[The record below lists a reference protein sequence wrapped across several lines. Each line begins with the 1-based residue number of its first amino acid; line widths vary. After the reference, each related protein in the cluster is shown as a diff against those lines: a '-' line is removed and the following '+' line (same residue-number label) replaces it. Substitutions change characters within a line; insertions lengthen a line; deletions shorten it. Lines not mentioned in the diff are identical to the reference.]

1 MSRKVDRLGFK
12 ACTSALLT
20 SGAAPP
26 WRGRSSGSLQLAIYS
41 LGEHQVELG
50 GGECYIA
57 PGASVIG
64 RVRLGRD
71 ASVWFGAVV
80 RGDNDFVS
88 IGERSNIQDNA
99 VVHADPGIPVTIGAN
114 VSVGHMAMVHGCTI
128 GDCTLI
134 GIGAVILNHAVIGKN
149 TLVGA
154 KTLIPERKTFPD
166 GVLIL
171 GQPGKVVRELR
182 PEEIES
188 LQRSAESYVQKG
200 RRYRRE
206 LAPASG

>member
-1 MSRKVDRLGFK
+1 M
-12 ACTSALLT
+12 
-20 SGAAPP
+20 
-26 WRGRSSGSLQLAIYS
+26 AIYS
-41 LGEHQVELG
+41 LGERKVELRG
-50 GGECYIA
+50 AECYIA

-64 RVRLGRD
+64 QVSLGKE

-80 RGDNDFVS
+80 RGDNDLVA
-88 IGERSNIQDNA
+88 IGERSNIQDNC
-99 VVHADPGIPVTIGAN
+99 VVHADPGIPVSIGAN

-134 GIGAVILNHAVIGKN
+134 GIGAVILNHAVIGKH

-154 KTLIPERKTFPD
+154 KTLIPERKSFPD

-171 GQPGKVVRELR
+171 GQPGKVIRELR
-182 PEEIES
+182 PEEIET
-188 LQRSAESYVQKG
+188 LERSAESYVQKA

-206 LAPASG
+206 LSLLSG

>member
-1 MSRKVDRLGFK
+1 M
-12 ACTSALLT
+12 
-20 SGAAPP
+20 
-26 WRGRSSGSLQLAIYS
+26 YS